1 VLQEGLGHRTI
12 QNTTRY
18 AELTARWFRDIWQ
31 RENGRRQRAQNHG
44 LV

>member
-18 AELTARWFRDIWQ
+18 PEFTIQRFRDFEQ
-31 RENGRRQRAQNHG
+31 REN
-44 LV
+44 